1 MMKRKILAAVIPALL
16 AAATANAAEIYNK
29 DGNKLDL
36 YGKAVGR
43 PYGQRPAIV
52 KMPTRLMPRL
62 VLKGKRRLT
71 PI

>member
-36 YGKAVGR
+36 YGNVT
-43 PYGQRPAIV
+43 YGQRPAIV